1 MKKEVFDFGFT
12 AVDAEELEEIQVL
25 EQRAKS
31 TMFEVESQKTKVEAM
46 YSLILPLI
54 ENLLMD
60 PNKSYIHWPNR
71 KEKLELFKKKLLE
84 VVNS

>member
-1 MKKEVFDFGFT
+1 MKKEVFDFGFY

-54 ENLLMD
+54 ENLLKD

-71 KEKLELFKKKLLE
+71 KEKLELFRQKLLE
-84 VVNS
+84 IVNS